1 MIASMTGYARAQ
13 GADDRRRWVWEARSV
28 NGRNLEIRCRVPQ
41 GFERLENP
49 ARTAVGGR
57 LKRGNVSLT
66 LTLTSERQSSP
77 LRINR
82 ALLTELATLVEEVRK
97 STGAAAPSADGL
109 LRVRGVIEE
118 EEEDGQTEE
127 QLAILDKALTATLD
141 EVLQALVAALGRL
154 LRRPLGALL
163 TTLVIAVALA
173 LPAGLW
179 LLVQN
184 ARAATG
190 DLATAVQVSAF
201 LKVGTSVERAQ
212 ELAIAVAGPAVN
224 VALALLF
231 GAILVTT
238 QGVRSL
244 EALGVLLLPSQG
256 LTFPGILAQL
266 VEINVGLILF
276 NLLPAFPMDGGRVLR
291 ALLALRSGDLARATR
306 RAAQVGRVFAALF
319 AFVGLFVWNNP
330 SLVLIAV
337 FVWLAGAGEAASRR
351 PF

>member
-127 QLAILDKALTATLD
+127 QLAVLDKALTATLD
-141 EVLQALVAALGRL
+141 EVLKALVAARAAEGKALAKVIDGHVGEIESLCKRAAERALAQIGTVRARFESQLAELMGRVPQL
-154 LRRPLGALL
+154 SEERFAQEVALL
-163 TTLVIAVALA
+163 VGKADVREELDRLAAHIAQARTLLAEARVDNPVGRKFDFLCQEFNREANTLCSKSADIELTRIGIDLKGAVERMREQ
-173 LPAGLW
+173 
-179 LLVQN
+179 VQN
-184 ARAATG
+184 
-190 DLATAVQVSAF
+190 
-201 LKVGTSVERAQ
+201 VE
-212 ELAIAVAGPAVN
+212 
-224 VALALLF
+224 
-231 GAILVTT
+231 
-238 QGVRSL
+238 
-244 EALGVLLLPSQG
+244 
-256 LTFPGILAQL
+256 
-266 VEINVGLILF
+266 
-276 NLLPAFPMDGGRVLR
+276 
-291 ALLALRSGDLARATR
+291 
-306 RAAQVGRVFAALF
+306 
-319 AFVGLFVWNNP
+319 
-330 SLVLIAV
+330 
-337 FVWLAGAGEAASRR
+337 
-351 PF
+351 